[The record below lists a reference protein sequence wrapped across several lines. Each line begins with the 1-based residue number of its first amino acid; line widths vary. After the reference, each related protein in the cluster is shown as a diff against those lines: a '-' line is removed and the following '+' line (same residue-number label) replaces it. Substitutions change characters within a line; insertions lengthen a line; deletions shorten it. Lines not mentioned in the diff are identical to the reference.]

1 MINQKNKNQERLKR
15 HQRVR
20 NKVFGTSERPR
31 LCVYRSLSGIYAQII
46 DDSKGMTLASSSALN
61 KDLKDSIKDL
71 NKTAQAE
78 AVGQDIAKK
87 ALKLKISKV
96 VFDRGGYIYSGRVKA
111 LADAARKAGLEF

>member
-87 ALKLKISKV
+87 TLKLKISKV